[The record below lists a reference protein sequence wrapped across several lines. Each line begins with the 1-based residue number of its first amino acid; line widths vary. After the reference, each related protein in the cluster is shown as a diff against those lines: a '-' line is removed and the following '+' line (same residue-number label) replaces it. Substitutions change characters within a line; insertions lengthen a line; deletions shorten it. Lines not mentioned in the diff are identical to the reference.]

1 MKIIKT
7 DDFDKHYNKLPSATK
22 RSFLSQECRFK
33 KNLRHPSLQTKKL
46 KDLDG
51 VYSFRVGRSH
61 RALFFFQNDTTIVLF
76 AIGHRK
82 DIYR

>member
-1 MKIIKT
+1 MNIIRTT
-7 DDFDKHYNKLPSATK
+7 DFEKHLTALPSATQ
-22 RSFLSQECRFK
+22 RSFLNQLKRFQENK
-33 KNLRHPSLQTKKL
+33 RHPSLQTKKL

-61 RALFFFQNDTTIVLF
+61 RALFFFEDDGTVIFF

-82 DIYR
+82 NIYR

>member
-1 MKIIKT
+1 MKIILT
-7 DDFDKHYNKLPSATK
+7 DDFLGHLEKLPSATQ
-22 RSFLSQECRFK
+22 RSFYKQKTIFVD
-33 KNLRHPSLQTKKL
+33 NPRHPSLHTKKL

-51 VYSFRVGRSH
+51 VYSFRIGKAH
-61 RALFFFQNDTTIVLF
+61 RVLFFFNTEGVTVFF